1 MMETATALEQKRAHA
16 LAQEYQHKGYEVI
29 ETPGQEQLP
38 EFLSGYHPDLLIRKD
53 NEATVVEVKTRSSLT
68 KEPHLKDLA
77 RILRAKQG
85 WNFELVILGEDVQLE
100 IPEGAISFEKG
111 DIRQGLETAK
121 QLLTSGASEAAL
133 LIAWSRLEA
142 IVRLIAEEDE
152 VTLNQLDSPSS
163 LLKQAVSAGLIS
175 REDYEFLTRIVK
187 YRNAVAHGFK
197 TTDLDSILV
206 SSLIGT
212 AERLLQTEMSPE
224 S

>member
-38 EFLSGYHPDLLIRKD
+38 EFLLGYHPDLLIRKD

-68 KEPHLKDLA
+68 KEPQLKDLA
-77 RILRAKQG
+77 RILHAKQG
-85 WNFELVILGEDVQLE
+85 WNFELVILGEDVQLDT
-100 IPEGAISFEKG
+100 PEGAISFKQG

-121 QLLTSGASEAAL
+121 QLLTSGAPEAAL

-163 LLKQAVSAGLIS
+163 LLKQAVTNGLIA
-175 REDYEFLTRIVK
+175 REDYQLLTRIVK
-187 YRNAVAHGFK
+187 YRNAVAHGF
-197 TTDLDSILV
+197 TTPDLDSMLV
-206 SSLIGT
+206 SNLIDT
-212 AERLLQTEMSPE
+212 TERLLQTEISPKN
-224 S
+224 